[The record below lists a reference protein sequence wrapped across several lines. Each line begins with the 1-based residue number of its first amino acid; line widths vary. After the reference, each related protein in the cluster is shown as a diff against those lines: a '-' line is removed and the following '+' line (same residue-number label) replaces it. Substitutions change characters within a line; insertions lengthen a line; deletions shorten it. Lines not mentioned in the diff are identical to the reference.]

1 MNNVE
6 IENLTPEYL
15 ARCVLRYEYMKKA
28 SNKCNRAKRERDPEA
43 ARERERE
50 YMRRTGKALE
60 YYHANKE
67 RILAQKREAYRLKKQ
82 KQKEE
87 EEETSKIPIL

>member
-1 MNNVE
+1 MNSVE

-15 ARCVLRYEYMKKA
+15 AQCVLRYERAKEASKA
-28 SNKCNRAKRERDPEA
+28 FNRAKRERDPDG

-50 YMRRTGKALE
+50 YMRRTGKALD

-82 KQKEE
+82 RQKEE
-87 EEETSKIPIL
+87 EEEIAKIPIL